1 MMYLIPTENM
11 ESFEKKIAR
20 IRRKAERAKVDF
32 SYQRLEPIQK
42 ETDLP
47 GVTVECVPV
56 MVECKIHYE
65 NWIVI
70 AVLDHHEVGNV
81 IHLVEG
87 EWRPSAELALPSR
100 FRTAKSFCEH
110 CNTMRSRNKTVV
122 IYNTQTKQFKQ
133 VGTTCLREYTGGI
146 DAEAIAAFEEAIKSP
161 EEFLGVS
168 GSSKFFIE
176 TKDYLSAVVATMSLY
191 GFMSKK
197 KAAEINEE
205 VRYNNNIKR
214 VEATCTKAV
223 HLMTNN
229 EKPNE
234 MSNKWHNIYKS
245 KDTEAFVEDALE
257 WIKSYNE
264 PNDFMENLRVICSG
278 SHIKVSDV
286 GFAACLMD
294 LYKRHLEYEK
304 TRKQKAQENE
314 MYRYYG
320 EVGEKVTLNGKL
332 ACVTSYSTQFGVMF
346 IYKMIY
352 NSAIFVWK
360 TSKYLGIDDSGAEV
374 NLVGTIK
381 EHSEFR
387 GVKQNMLVR
396 CKVEI
401 IKEGTLR

>member
-32 SYQRLEPIQK
+32 SYKRLEPIQK

-47 GVTVECVPV
+47 GITVECVPV
-56 MVECKIHYE
+56 TVKCKIHYE

-87 EWRPSAELALPSR
+87 EWKPSAELALPSR

-205 VRYNNNIKR
+205 VRYNNNVKG
-214 VEATCTKAV
+214 VEATCTRAV

-304 TRKQKAQENE
+304 TRKQKEQENE

-401 IKEGTLR
+401 IKEGE

>member
-32 SYQRLEPIQK
+32 SYKRLEPVQK

-87 EWRPSAELALPSR
+87 EWKPSAELALPSR

-191 GFMSKK
+191 GFASKK

-205 VRYNNNIKR
+205 ARYNNNVKG
-214 VEATCTKAV
+214 VEATCTRAV

-294 LYKRHLEYEK
+294 LYKRNLEYEK
-304 TRKQKAQENE
+304 MRKQKEKENE

-401 IKEGTLR
+401 IKEGE

>member
-1 MMYLIPTENM
+1 MMYLIPIENM

-32 SYQRLEPIQK
+32 SYQRLEPVQK

-47 GVTVECVPV
+47 GITVECVPV
-56 MVECKIHYE
+56 TVKCKIHYE

-122 IYNTQTKQFKQ
+122 IYNTHTKQFKQ

-168 GSSKFFIE
+168 GGSKFFIE

-191 GFMSKK
+191 GFASKK

-205 VRYNNNIKR
+205 ARYNNNVKG
-214 VEATCTKAV
+214 VEATCTRAV

-304 TRKQKAQENE
+304 TRKQKEQENE

-320 EVGEKVTLNGKL
+320 EVGEKITLNGRL
-332 ACVTSYSTQFGVMF
+332 ACVTSYSTQFGVMY

-360 TSKYLGIDDSGAEV
+360 TSKCLGIDDSGEEV
-374 NLVGTIK
+374 NLIGTIK

-401 IKEGTLR
+401 IKEGM

>member
-32 SYQRLEPIQK
+32 SYKRLEPIQK

-47 GVTVECVPV
+47 GITVECVPV
-56 MVECKIHYE
+56 TVKCKIHYE

-87 EWRPSAELALPSR
+87 EWKPSAELALPSR
-100 FRTAKSFCEH
+100 FRTAKPFCEH

-205 VRYNNNIKR
+205 VRYNKNAKR

-304 TRKQKAQENE
+304 TRKQKEKDNE

-332 ACVTSYSTQFGVMF
+332 ACVTSYSTQFGVMY

-352 NSAIFVWK
+352 DSAIFVWK

-401 IKEGTLR
+401 IKEGV

>member
-1 MMYLIPTENM
+1 MMYLIPIENM

-32 SYQRLEPIQK
+32 SYKRLEPIQK

-87 EWRPSAELALPSR
+87 EWKPSAELALPSR

-205 VRYNNNIKR
+205 VRYNNNVKR

-304 TRKQKAQENE
+304 KSKQKAQENE

-360 TSKYLGIDDSGAEV
+360 TSKYLGIDDSGEEV
-374 NLVGTIK
+374 SLVGTIK

-401 IKEGTLR
+401 IKEGV

>member
-32 SYQRLEPIQK
+32 SYKRLEPIQK

-87 EWRPSAELALPSR
+87 EWKPSAELALPSR

-294 LYKRHLEYEK
+294 LYKRHLEHEK
-304 TRKQKAQENE
+304 TRKQKEQENE

-320 EVGEKVTLNGKL
+320 EVGEKVTLNGRL

>member
-1 MMYLIPTENM
+1 MMYLIPIENM

-32 SYQRLEPIQK
+32 SYQRLEPVQK

-47 GVTVECVPV
+47 GITVECVPV
-56 MVECKIHYE
+56 TVKCKIHYE

-122 IYNTQTKQFKQ
+122 IYNTHTKQFKQ

-304 TRKQKAQENE
+304 KSKQKEKDNE

-320 EVGEKVTLNGKL
+320 EVGEKVTLNGRL
-332 ACVTSYSTQFGVMF
+332 ACVTSYSTQFGVMY

-360 TSKYLGIDDSGAEV
+360 TSKYLGIDDSGEEV

-401 IKEGTLR
+401 IKEGV

>member
-1 MMYLIPTENM
+1 MMYLIPIENM

-32 SYQRLEPIQK
+32 SYKRLEPIQK

-401 IKEGTLR
+401 IKEGV

>member
-32 SYQRLEPIQK
+32 SYKRLEPIQK

-168 GSSKFFIE
+168 GSSKFFVE

-205 VRYNNNIKR
+205 VRYNNNVKE
-214 VEATCTKAV
+214 VEATCTRAV

-234 MSNKWHNIYKS
+234 MSNKWRNLYNS
-245 KDTEAFVEDALE
+245 KDTEAFVEDAIE

-304 TRKQKAQENE
+304 TRKQKEQENE
-314 MYRYYG
+314 RYRYYG
-320 EVGEKVTLNGKL
+320 EVGEKVTLNGRL

-346 IYKMIY
+346 VYKMIY

-360 TSKYLGIDDSGAEV
+360 TSKYLGIDDSGEEV

>member
-1 MMYLIPTENM
+1 MMYLIPIENM

-32 SYQRLEPIQK
+32 SYKRLEPIQK

-47 GVTVECVPV
+47 GITVECVPV
-56 MVECKIHYE
+56 TVKCKIHYE

-87 EWRPSAELALPSR
+87 EWKPSAELALPSR

-168 GSSKFFIE
+168 GSSRFFIE

-304 TRKQKAQENE
+304 TRKQKEKDNE

-320 EVGEKVTLNGKL
+320 EVGEKVTLNGRL

>member
-32 SYQRLEPIQK
+32 SYKRLEPVQK
-42 ETDLP
+42 KTDLP

-87 EWRPSAELALPSR
+87 EWKPSAELALPSR

-191 GFMSKK
+191 GFASKK

-205 VRYNNNIKR
+205 ARYNNNVKG
-214 VEATCTKAV
+214 VEATCTRAV

-304 TRKQKAQENE
+304 TRKQKEQENE

-401 IKEGTLR
+401 IKEGV

>member
-32 SYQRLEPIQK
+32 SYKRLEPIQK

-87 EWRPSAELALPSR
+87 EWKPSAELALPSR

-304 TRKQKAQENE
+304 MRKQREQENE
-314 MYRYYG
+314 IYRYYG
-320 EVGEKVTLNGKL
+320 EVGEKVTLNGRL

-360 TSKYLGIDDSGAEV
+360 TSKYLGIDDSGEEV

-401 IKEGTLR
+401 IKEGV

>member
-1 MMYLIPTENM
+1 MMYLIPIENM

-32 SYQRLEPIQK
+32 SYQRLEPVQK

-47 GVTVECVPV
+47 GITVECVPV
-56 MVECKIHYE
+56 TVKCKIHYE

-87 EWRPSAELALPSR
+87 EWKPSAELALPSR

-205 VRYNNNIKR
+205 VRYNNNVKR

-245 KDTEAFVEDALE
+245 KDTEAFVEDAIE

-304 TRKQKAQENE
+304 TRKQKEQENE

-320 EVGEKVTLNGKL
+320 EVGEKITLNGKL

-374 NLVGTIK
+374 NLLGTIK

-401 IKEGTLR
+401 IKEGE

>member
-32 SYQRLEPIQK
+32 SYKRLEPIQK

-47 GVTVECVPV
+47 CVTVECVPV

-87 EWRPSAELALPSR
+87 EWKPSAELALPSR

-264 PNDFMENLRVICSG
+264 PNDFMEILRVICSG

-304 TRKQKAQENE
+304 TRKQKEKDNE

-320 EVGEKVTLNGKL
+320 EVGEKVTLNGRL

>member
-32 SYQRLEPIQK
+32 SYKRLEPVQK

-56 MVECKIHYE
+56 TVECKIHYE

-122 IYNTQTKQFKQ
+122 IYNTHTKQFKQ

-168 GSSKFFIE
+168 GGSKFFIE

-191 GFMSKK
+191 GFASKK

-205 VRYNNNIKR
+205 ARYNNNVKG
-214 VEATCTKAV
+214 VEATCTRAV

-304 TRKQKAQENE
+304 KSKQKAQENE

-401 IKEGTLR
+401 IKESE

>member
-32 SYQRLEPIQK
+32 SYKRLEPIQK

-47 GVTVECVPV
+47 CVTVECVPV

-87 EWRPSAELALPSR
+87 EWKPSAELALPSR

-168 GSSKFFIE
+168 GSSKFFVE

-304 TRKQKAQENE
+304 TRKQKEKDNE

-320 EVGEKVTLNGKL
+320 EVGEKVTLNGRL

-401 IKEGTLR
+401 IKEGV

>member
-1 MMYLIPTENM
+1 
-11 ESFEKKIAR
+11 
-20 IRRKAERAKVDF
+20 
-32 SYQRLEPIQK
+32 
-42 ETDLP
+42 
-47 GVTVECVPV
+47 
-56 MVECKIHYE
+56 
-65 NWIVI
+65 
-70 AVLDHHEVGNV
+70 
-81 IHLVEG
+81 
-87 EWRPSAELALPSR
+87 
-100 FRTAKSFCEH
+100 
-110 CNTMRSRNKTVV
+110 
-122 IYNTQTKQFKQ
+122 
-133 VGTTCLREYTGGI
+133 
-146 DAEAIAAFEEAIKSP
+146 
-161 EEFLGVS
+161 
-168 GSSKFFIE
+168 
-176 TKDYLSAVVATMSLY
+176 
-191 GFMSKK
+191 MSKK

-304 TRKQKAQENE
+304 TRKQKEKDNE

-320 EVGEKVTLNGKL
+320 EVGEKVTLNGRL
-332 ACVTSYSTQFGVMF
+332 ACVTSYSTQFGIMY
-346 IYKMIY
+346 IYKMIC

-401 IKEGTLR
+401 IKEGV

>member
-32 SYQRLEPIQK
+32 SYKRLEPIQK

-47 GVTVECVPV
+47 GITVECVPV
-56 MVECKIHYE
+56 TVKCKIHYE

-70 AVLDHHEVGNV
+70 AVLDHHEAGNV
-81 IHLVEG
+81 IHSVEG

-122 IYNTQTKQFKQ
+122 LYNTQTKQFKQ

-146 DAEAIAAFEEAIKSP
+146 DAEAIAAFEELTKSP

-245 KDTEAFVEDALE
+245 KDTEAFVEDAVE

-294 LYKRHLEYEK
+294 LYKRHLEHEK
-304 TRKQKAQENE
+304 MRKQKEQESA

-320 EVGEKVTLNGKL
+320 EVGEKVALNGRL
-332 ACVTSYSTQFGVMF
+332 ACVTSYSTQFGVMY

-360 TSKYLGIDDSGAEV
+360 TSKCLGIDDSGAEV

-401 IKEGTLR
+401 IKEGE

>member
-32 SYQRLEPIQK
+32 SYKRLEPIQK

-87 EWRPSAELALPSR
+87 EWKPSAELALPSR

-168 GSSKFFIE
+168 GSSK
-176 TKDYLSAVVATMSLY
+176 SSL
-191 GFMSKK
+191 
-197 KAAEINEE
+197 
-205 VRYNNNIKR
+205 
-214 VEATCTKAV
+214 
-223 HLMTNN
+223 
-229 EKPNE
+229 KP
-234 MSNKWHNIYKS
+234 
-245 KDTEAFVEDALE
+245 
-257 WIKSYNE
+257 
-264 PNDFMENLRVICSG
+264 
-278 SHIKVSDV
+278 
-286 GFAACLMD
+286 
-294 LYKRHLEYEK
+294 K
-304 TRKQKAQENE
+304 T
-314 MYRYYG
+314 
-320 EVGEKVTLNGKL
+320 
-332 ACVTSYSTQFGVMF
+332 
-346 IYKMIY
+346 I
-352 NSAIFVWK
+352 
-360 TSKYLGIDDSGAEV
+360 
-374 NLVGTIK
+374 
-381 EHSEFR
+381 
-387 GVKQNMLVR
+387 
-396 CKVEI
+396 
-401 IKEGTLR
+401 

>member
-32 SYQRLEPIQK
+32 SYKRLEPIQK

-146 DAEAIAAFEEAIKSP
+146 DAEAIAAFEEAIKLP

-205 VRYNNNIKR
+205 VRYNNNVKG
-214 VEATCTKAV
+214 VEATCTRAV

-360 TSKYLGIDDSGAEV
+360 TSKYLGIDDSGEEV

-401 IKEGTLR
+401 IKEGV

>member
-32 SYQRLEPIQK
+32 SYKRLEPIQK

-122 IYNTQTKQFKQ
+122 IYNTQTNQFKQ

-205 VRYNNNIKR
+205 VRYNNSVKR

>member
-1 MMYLIPTENM
+1 MMYLIPIENM

-32 SYQRLEPIQK
+32 SYKRLEPIQK

-47 GVTVECVPV
+47 GITVECVPV
-56 MVECKIHYE
+56 TVKCKIHYE

-205 VRYNNNIKR
+205 VRYNNNVKR

-264 PNDFMENLRVICSG
+264 PNNFMENLRVICSG
-278 SHIKVSDV
+278 SNIKVSDV

-304 TRKQKAQENE
+304 KSKQKAQENE

-401 IKEGTLR
+401 IKEGE

>member
-32 SYQRLEPIQK
+32 SYKRLEPIQK

-47 GVTVECVPV
+47 GITVECVPV
-56 MVECKIHYE
+56 TVKCKIHYE

-87 EWRPSAELALPSR
+87 EWKPSAELALPSR

-205 VRYNNNIKR
+205 ARYNNNVKG
-214 VEATCTKAV
+214 VEATCTRAV

-294 LYKRHLEYEK
+294 LYKRNLEYEK
-304 TRKQKAQENE
+304 MRKQKEKENE

-332 ACVTSYSTQFGVMF
+332 ACVTSYSTQFGIMY

-360 TSKYLGIDDSGAEV
+360 TSKYLGIDDSGEEV

-401 IKEGTLR
+401 IKEGE

>member
-32 SYQRLEPIQK
+32 SYKRLEPIQK

-87 EWRPSAELALPSR
+87 EWKPSAELALPSR

-205 VRYNNNIKR
+205 VRYNNNVKR

-294 LYKRHLEYEK
+294 LYKRHLEHEK
-304 TRKQKAQENE
+304 TRKQKEQENE

-320 EVGEKVTLNGKL
+320 EVGEKVTLNGRL

>member
-1 MMYLIPTENM
+1 MMYLIPIENM

-32 SYQRLEPIQK
+32 SYKRLEPIQK

-47 GVTVECVPV
+47 GITVECVPV
-56 MVECKIHYE
+56 TVKCKIHYE

-87 EWRPSAELALPSR
+87 EWKPSAELALPSR

>member
-32 SYQRLEPIQK
+32 SYKRLEPIQK

-122 IYNTQTKQFKQ
+122 IYNTQTNQFKQ

-205 VRYNNNIKR
+205 VRYNNSVKR

-401 IKEGTLR
+401 IKEGV